1 MCMTPQ
7 FDVSDSAYEWLTQS
21 LFVGRGRLA
30 GPQRI
35 EYEIYRVA

>member
-1 MCMTPQ
+1 M
-7 FDVSDSAYEWLTQS
+7 SDSAYEWLTQS